1 MNRTDINKYLTN
13 PELISEASKEELH
26 RLVETYP
33 YCEALHWIY
42 LRALYIA
49 DDAMFEEELL
59 LHGMH
64 ISNRRLFYNYLT
76 TDNSQTNETK
86 TNNKQTNIET
96 NNTPNSSFLIPNL
109 STPDYFALEQN
120 QAHKQSLQQLAEQ
133 LKKARLA
140 RQEKKKEK
148 EKEKE
153 EEENKQQKTQNS
165 PDKSNIPT
173 NPTCPTNNSQFSK
186 ELTENDAKKL
196 IKEQK
201 YLEAIE
207 ILRAIS
213 LNNPKKSANFALQIK
228 FLETIINN
236 HNKKQ

>member
-1 MNRTDINKYLTN
+1 MNRTDINNFLTN
-13 PELISEASKEELH
+13 PDLVANASSEELR

-33 YCEALHWIY
+33 YCETLHWIY
-42 LRALYIA
+42 LRALYLA
-49 DDAMFEEELL
+49 DDAMFEEELM

-76 TDNSQTNETK
+76 ENNSCSNIVETQYIASLP
-86 TNNKQTNIET
+86 TT
-96 NNTPNSSFLIPNL
+96 
-109 STPDYFALEQN
+109 DYFALEQN
-120 QAHKQSLQQLAEQ
+120 QAQKQSLQQLAAQ
-133 LKKARLA
+133 LKAARLA
-140 RQEKKKEK
+140 RQKQTTEERIQSTEAKVQMKDENAINQTPEVITIEEKNEAEQPQKT
-148 EKEKE
+148 E
-153 EEENKQQKTQNS
+153 EE
-165 PDKSNIPT
+165 
-173 NPTCPTNNSQFSK
+173 
-186 ELTENDAKKL
+186 AKKL

>member
-33 YCEALHWIY
+33 YCEVLHWIY
-42 LRALYIA
+42 LRALYIV

-76 TDNSQTNETK
+76 FENQSEEVQNLP
-86 TNNKQTNIET
+86 IET
-96 NNTPNSSFLIPNL
+96 EQAIILPVQ
-109 STPDYFALEQN
+109 TPDYFALEQN
-120 QAHKQSLQQLAEQ
+120 QAQKQSLQQLAEQ

-140 RQEKKKEK
+140 RQNKEAN
-148 EKEKE
+148 
-153 EEENKQQKTQNS
+153 NKHQKT
-165 PDKSNIPT
+165 
-173 NPTCPTNNSQFSK
+173 NNQLNTTIITSQK
-186 ELTENDAKKL
+186 ETTTLQKNEDDAKKL